1 MKIHLKLESEI
12 PPTLIKYGKVRLP
25 SSVIPLLSGGRKTI
39 NIKYAGGRHSLKI
52 DRYGR
57 TTLPSAIAEES
68 RGKSKMI
75 IEMKDGEVTL
85 EFQ

>member
-1 MKIHLKLESEI
+1 MKIHLKLESDI
-12 PPTLIKYGKVRLP
+12 PLTLTKYGKVRLP
-25 SSVIPLLSGGRKTI
+25 SNVIPLLSGGRKTI
-39 NIKYAGGRHSLKI
+39 NIIYGGDKHQLRI

-57 TTLPSAIAEES
+57 ATLPASIAEDS

-85 EFQ
+85 EFL